1 MICLS
6 PPILSS
12 ALWVSTGLVCGSL
25 EEVIPSF
32 ALLSV
37 GFRVLPLGDF
47 SVFVGV
53 LAGDL
58 FEVVL
63 ISLLGGLWLSWR
75 PLVNFSC

>member
-12 ALWVSTGLVCGSL
+12 GLAVGSL
-25 EEVIPSF
+25 EEVPPSV
-32 ALLSV
+32 ALLS
-37 GFRVLPLGDF
+37 GLGVLPPGDF

-58 FEVVL
+58 LVVVVVVVSPL
-63 ISLLGGLWLSWR
+63 DGFLLSWR